1 MNGQKL
7 DYNNQQIDN
16 KKRGTNQ
23 KLLLR
28 SSSNFFQ
35 IEVRKNKKPHD
46 GTINS

>member
-28 SSSNFFQ
+28 SRSEKKQ
-35 IEVRKNKKPHD
+35 KPHD